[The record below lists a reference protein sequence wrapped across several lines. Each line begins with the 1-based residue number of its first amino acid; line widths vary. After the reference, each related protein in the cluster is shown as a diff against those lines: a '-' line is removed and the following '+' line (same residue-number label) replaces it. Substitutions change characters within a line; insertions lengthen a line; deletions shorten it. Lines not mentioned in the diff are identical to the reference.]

1 MVLLRS
7 KRVPYALSVARSVTE
22 QLTASCYLGVMEHL
36 RSHGNNFV
44 SIISPTPIKPISV
57 SFPFQRHCPSAT
69 NRIHQYASRRCNES
83 VSSTYRKSSLLFVSF
98 LSSCLISACWI
109 QERNIWISEW
119 KRRLHRKYL
128 IPSDFACFEASS
140 PDTFWQIASLER
152 ASYEVISH
160 RHRRNNYGR
169 SSGIFFHYLSLS
181 VCGPLNYKPSPSIF
195 GPAWFRQLI
204 SLASLSLSLSC
215 FDESRQQLDSKDSIN
230 IGPKTTCSRGRRG
243 KIGSSMERES
253 IPFDSWLGVAWQCR
267 QKRKHLKL
275 VVWCQ
280 EKKRDYKRFVG
291 FVDSVMQL
299 ETIAQ
304 FNAMSLNISNI
315 HFFSYSWF
323 DYFP

>member
-160 RHRRNNYGR
+160 RHRRDNYGR
-169 SSGIFFHYLSLS
+169 SSGIFFHYLSLCLRALELQAVPIDIVLMRAGS
-181 VCGPLNYKPSPSIF
+181 NLT
-195 GPAWFRQLI
+195 
-204 SLASLSLSLSC
+204 
-215 FDESRQQLDSKDSIN
+215 
-230 IGPKTTCSRGRRG
+230 PKTASTSVQRRRVVVGEGGKSEVRWKENQYHLTLDWALPGNAGRSG
-243 KIGSSMERES
+243 
-253 IPFDSWLGVAWQCR
+253 
-267 QKRKHLKL
+267 
-275 VVWCQ
+275 
-280 EKKRDYKRFVG
+280 
-291 FVDSVMQL
+291 
-299 ETIAQ
+299 
-304 FNAMSLNISNI
+304 NISNWLSDVKKKNETI
-315 HFFSYSWF
+315 K
-323 DYFP
+323 DL

>member
-36 RSHGNNFV
+36 RSHGNNCV
-44 SIISPTPIKPISV
+44 SIISPPPIKPISV

-160 RHRRNNYGR
+160 RHRRDNYGR
-169 SSGIFFHYLSLS
+169 SSGIFFHYLSLCLRALELQAVPIDIRS
-181 VCGPLNYKPSPSIF
+181 S
-195 GPAWFRQLI
+195 LI
-204 SLASLSLSLSC
+204 SAIDLSRFPLSLSFL
-215 FDESRQQLDSKDSIN
+215 FWWEQAATWLQRQHQHRSKD
-230 IGPKTTCSRGRRG
+230 
-243 KIGSSMERES
+243 
-253 IPFDSWLGVAWQCR
+253 DV
-267 QKRKHLKL
+267 
-275 VVWCQ
+275 
-280 EKKRDYKRFVG
+280 
-291 FVDSVMQL
+291 
-299 ETIAQ
+299 
-304 FNAMSLNISNI
+304 
-315 HFFSYSWF
+315 
-323 DYFP
+323 